1 MYQAELQKCQDII
14 THLKARYVPHV
25 KNPGKDNIIIIV
37 LKHTMPANDKFH
49 GLPYYVMRIQQC
61 KRYVKLGWFDRHFP
75 DHEIIVE
82 IHNPNSIN
90 AFNKSEEEGHAER
103 RCNHF
108 RLIDLIRE
116 ELYTMGVPAILDDN
130 EDE

>member
-1 MYQAELQKCQDII
+1 
-14 THLKARYVPHV
+14 
-25 KNPGKDNIIIIV
+25 
-37 LKHTMPANDKFH
+37 MPANDKFH
-49 GLPYYVMRIQQC
+49 GLPYYVTRIKRR

-82 IHNPNSIN
+82 IDNPNSIN
-90 AFNKSEEEGHAER
+90 AFNKFEQEGNAER
-103 RCNHF
+103 RYNHF